1 MVRTLGSPSR
11 VSTFK
16 SKVQS
21 PFHHSVVDQMSTGRY
36 SEVKNKLSPCSGS
49 VALRQLKP
57 ILKKEHKAFFCVC
70 VCVCACYTVLVSVD
84 LELGHDHDG
93 VMKVET

>member
-1 MVRTLGSPSR
+1 MVRALGSPSR
-11 VSTFK
+11 VPTFK
-16 SKVQS
+16 SKVES

-49 VALRQLKP
+49 VVPPYPSLKRS
-57 ILKKEHKAFFCVC
+57 IKLFVYVC
-70 VCVCACYTVLVSVD
+70 VCVCACYTVLVSLD

-93 VMKVET
+93 VIKVEM